1 MLGRVKVACRWVGA
15 HRLLVAQI
23 ATFVCGK
30 ILLAVIE
37 LPQYEKEE
45 AYVAELLIGVCF
57 YLAALVLKWLSLP
70 KRRAWE
76 VVKVN
81 LQSFLLWI
89 VALLMI
95 IFSFSLS
102 HALNWS
108 SL

>member
-1 MLGRVKVACRWVGA
+1 M
-15 HRLLVAQI
+15 
-23 ATFVCGK
+23 
-30 ILLAVIE
+30 
-37 LPQYEKEE
+37 
-45 AYVAELLIGVCF
+45 AELLIGVAF
-57 YLAALVLKWLSLP
+57 YLSALILKWLSLP
-70 KRRAWE
+70 KGKACE